1 MARGPSASEEFSR
14 LIRAV
19 NDSLERESELQRQLR
34 RTKDSLVNVAL
45 RLQVAIKITQEDE
58 ATIAQLQNE
67 TTELRTNAIV
77 SRKQADEASEL
88 AGALNIQILTLKRK
102 IKALEENKAASTPKP
117 NDLADME
124 VDAMLG
130 EGLEMYEI
138 PPNTAKGL
146 DMLSPS
152 PFERWK
158 MQEFLYSADTP
169 AASAGHD
176 SHVVNMLVRAA
187 TSEMGKKGVDRPT
200 QIFLGKTQLPRSPN
214 KSLPA
219 LDRSKSGGYFL
230 GVEKTNWGDK
240 EGFESN
246 NMARHNMWISGSQ
259 SAKEQLASN
268 TAANK
273 KELKSIRVPG
283 TAKPPRSPATY
294 S

>member
-1 MARGPSASEEFSR
+1 M
-14 LIRAV
+14 
-19 NDSLERESELQRQLR
+19 R

-158 MQEFLYSADTP
+158 MQEVINYS
-169 AASAGHD
+169 
-176 SHVVNMLVRAA
+176 
-187 TSEMGKKGVDRPT
+187 
-200 QIFLGKTQLPRSPN
+200 
-214 KSLPA
+214 
-219 LDRSKSGGYFL
+219 
-230 GVEKTNWGDK
+230 
-240 EGFESN
+240 
-246 NMARHNMWISGSQ
+246 
-259 SAKEQLASN
+259 
-268 TAANK
+268 
-273 KELKSIRVPG
+273 
-283 TAKPPRSPATY
+283 
-294 S
+294 